1 MELELLDLVLNLKE
15 EIKNSQEY
23 KDLIISEE
31 KMSKSEEVMVLS
43 YRKDMSLMNYED
55 GLKHF
60 PKNSQELLNLEKNLA
75 ESTYNLN
82 NHPLV
87 KDYKD
92 KLDKLNLLYKEVEE
106 IIFKGIK

>member
-60 PKNSQELLNLEKNLA
+60 SKNSQELLNLEKNLA

-92 KLDKLNLLYKEVEE
+92 KLEKLNLLYKEVEE